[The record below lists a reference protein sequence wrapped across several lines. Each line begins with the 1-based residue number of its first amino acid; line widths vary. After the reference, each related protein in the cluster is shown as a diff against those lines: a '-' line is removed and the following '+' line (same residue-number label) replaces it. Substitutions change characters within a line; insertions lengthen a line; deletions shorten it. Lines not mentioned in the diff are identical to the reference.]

1 MTLPA
6 SGAISI
12 NSLVGEYGGS
22 GSHSLSEYYKGGSFV
37 ANHSNNANVPTSG
50 TISLSNFHGQ
60 DNTNP
65 VDNVA
70 SFSGDTGLTR
80 GVLNGYGTNTGYCD
94 SEVTGYMGIAYG
106 DGGSSTDGN
115 LQVGNN
121 STVRMI
127 TGAVGAYEVKQLK
140 GLPDETTYMIEIMF
154 AAHYSG
160 QTLQSG
166 ATGYPLGHTTLVSE
180 LQNKKILINDTQY
193 AHIPNASNWNNNNQ
207 GLSTSA
213 ATTVGGTNDEL
224 YKMNGIYSHRV
235 RIIDS
240 HSSTGSTTITGSAMA
255 EFDGNFT
262 VKITT

>member
-65 VDNVA
+65 IDNVA
-70 SFSGDTGLTR
+70 SFSGDFNLTR
-80 GVLNGYGTNTGYCD
+80 GVMNGYGYQNGYCD
-94 SEVTGYMGIAYG
+94 SESGGYMGIAYG

-127 TGAVGAYEVKQLK
+127 TGATGVYEVKQLK
-140 GLPDETTYMIEIMF
+140 GLPDSTTYMIEIMF
-154 AAHYSG
+154 AADYSG

-166 ATGYPLGHTTLVSE
+166 ATGYPLNSTAFVSE

-193 AHIPNASNWNNNNQ
+193 AHIQNNSNWAANNQ
-207 GLSTSA
+207 GTTISIATS
-213 ATTVGGTNDEL
+213 NSDL
-224 YKMNGIYSHRV
+224 YKMNGIYSHRL
-235 RIIDS
+235 RIIDT
-240 HSSTGSTTITGSAMA
+240 HSSTGSTTITGSTIA
-255 EFDGNFT
+255 EFNGNFT